1 MKVLMLNGSPH
12 EKGCV
17 YTALCEV
24 AAQLEKEGIEYEIMH
39 MGTKPV
45 QGCLSC
51 GSCFKTGKCFYAE
64 DKVNECAE
72 KLRAADAFIVGSPV
86 YYAAP
91 NGALCAFLDRLFY
104 SSSKSFAGKPAAAV
118 VNCRR
123 GGASAAFERLNK
135 YFTIAH
141 MPVIPSSYWN
151 STHGRTPEQ
160 VRRDLEG
167 LQVMRDLARNAARML
182 KGLQG
187 QPLPQYEKKIYTDF
201 IPRSDK

>member
-24 AAQLEKEGIEYEIMH
+24 AEQLRKEGIESEIMH
-39 MGTKPV
+39 MGAKPV
-45 QGCLSC
+45 AGCVAC
-51 GSCFKTGKCFYAE
+51 GSCAKTGRCFFGD

-86 YYAAP
+86 YYAGP

-104 SSSKSFAGKPAAAV
+104 SASKSFAGKPAAAV

-135 YFTIAH
+135 YFTIAN

-160 VRRDLEG
+160 VRRDAEG

-187 QPLPQYEKKIYTDF
+187 QPLPQYEKKIYADF

>member
-1 MKVLMLNGSPH
+1 M
-12 EKGCV
+12 
-17 YTALCEV
+17 
-24 AAQLEKEGIEYEIMH
+24 
-39 MGTKPV
+39 
-45 QGCLSC
+45 
-51 GSCFKTGKCFYAE
+51 
-64 DKVNECAE
+64 
-72 KLRAADAFIVGSPV
+72 
-86 YYAAP
+86 
-91 NGALCAFLDRLFY
+91 DRLFY

-182 KGLQG
+182 KGLSSS
-187 QPLPQYEKKIYTDF
+187 PLPQYEKKIYTDF
-201 IPRSDK
+201 IPRIND